1 MLWCA
6 IFHFIAFALVKYIKF
21 VLRKRVLST
30 LLSWNIFIWKQKS
43 HGKMELFI
51 DIYKI
56 SYYFYTQYSIQ
67 VLLTVKNI
75 LRFLTASVHP
85 TQLGT
90 DIFIFVIYFDTF
102 MLHKYPRSDDYIKC
116 DKRSARVKLYVTIAI
131 TLHESR
137 KRIS

>member
-1 MLWCA
+1 MA
-6 IFHFIAFALVKYIKF
+6 K
-21 VLRKRVLST
+21 
-30 LLSWNIFIWKQKS
+30 WK
-43 HGKMELFI
+43 LFI
-51 DIYKI
+51 DTYKI
-56 SYYFYTQYSIQ
+56 TYYFYTYIYNYIFLHKISITDK
-67 VLLTVKNI
+67 VLLIVKNI

-85 TQLGT
+85 AQLGT